1 MSDATL
7 ALPSGAITRRPK
19 LLTVTT
25 AVAGVASVMVFVALF
40 AAFIDV
46 RSLASVWPPKKV
58 SLDNYLGVTLTI
70 TILMSSVTAEWA
82 VQAMKIGNRRH
93 ALAALALTP
102 GFGLAFLNLV
112 WYLVAHVGFGPGSHA
127 FGALFYAFMAAT
139 IVNVLLG
146 MGFLLVALVRTFGH
160 QVGPHDN
167 SVARAATAY
176 WHFVAAGWLITFVAL
191 YFFQHR

>member
-1 MSDATL
+1 MSEATL
-7 ALPSGAITRRPK
+7 ALPSGAATRRRD

-25 AVAGVASVMVFVALF
+25 AVAGVAGVMVFFAL
-40 AAFIDV
+40 AAAYFDV
-46 RSLASVWPPKKV
+46 RALSPVWPPKKV

-70 TILMSSVTAEWA
+70 TMLMSSVTAEWA

-93 ALAALALTP
+93 ALTALALTP

-112 WYLVAHVGFGPGSHA
+112 WYLVANVGFGPGSHA
-127 FGALFYAFMAAT
+127 FGALFYAFIAAT
-139 IVNVLLG
+139 IINVLLG

-160 QVGPHDN
+160 QVGPDDT

-176 WHFVAAGWLITFVAL
+176 WHFVAAGWLITFTAL

>member
-1 MSDATL
+1 MSDAVL
-7 ALPSGAITRRPK
+7 ALPSGATTRRPK

-25 AVAGVASVMVFVALF
+25 MVAGVAGVMVFVGL
-40 AAFIDV
+40 AAAYFDV
-46 RSLASVWPPKKV
+46 RSLSAAWPPKKV

-70 TILMSSVTAEWA
+70 TMLMSSVTAEWA

-93 ALAALALTP
+93 ALTALALTP

-127 FGALFYAFMAAT
+127 FGALFYAFITAT
-139 IVNVLLG
+139 IVNVLFG

-160 QVGPHDN
+160 QVGPDEP

-176 WHFVAAGWLITFVAL
+176 WHCVAAGWLITFVAL